1 MKKILFALIFCS
13 FSFGVFAQE
22 DVDQLHD
29 NAKAF
34 MRQGDYA
41 NATLILTRALQQAP
55 KDASI
60 MKDLSLTYYL
70 QRENQKA
77 LDVIKPLIDNQQADD
92 ETYQI
97 TATIYRALNNDKE
110 AEKIY
115 KQALK
120 QYPKSGGLYNDYGE
134 LLFFRR
140 DPNAIK
146 LWEQGIKAD
155 PSFGANYYNAA
166 KFYYYKN
173 DNTWSVLYGE
183 IFVNIE
189 SFTARTAEIKDIL
202 LGGYKKLFADPD
214 LLKNTKDKNAFEVAF
229 LTCMN
234 RQNNVVIRGI
244 NAETLTMIRTR
255 FILDWNKNYAKKFPF
270 RLFDLQEQLLEAG
283 LFPAYNQWIFGTSGN
298 LAAYQVWTSNHS
310 SEADALKKFQSGR
323 TFKIPEGQY
332 YHN

>member
-1 MKKILFALIFCS
+1 MKKILFGIIFCMVS
-13 FSFGVFAQE
+13 FSVFAQE
-22 DVDQLHD
+22 DVDQLHE
-29 NAKAF
+29 NAKTF

-60 MKDLSLTYYL
+60 MKDLALTYYL
-70 QRENQKA
+70 QKENQKA
-77 LDVIKPLIDNQQADD
+77 LDAIKPLIDNQLADD
-92 ETYQI
+92 QTYQI
-97 TATIYRALNNDKE
+97 TASIYLALNNDKE

-115 KQALK
+115 KQAIK

-134 LLFFRR
+134 LLLFRR

-146 LWEQGIKAD
+146 LWEQGIKSD
-155 PSFGANYYNAA
+155 PSFGGNYYNAA

-173 DNTWSVLYGE
+173 DNVWTILYGE

-189 SFTARTAEIKDIL
+189 SFTARTAEMKDIL
-202 LGGYKKLFADPD
+202 LNAYKKLFADPD
-214 LLKNTKDKNAFEVAF
+214 LLKNVKDKNAFEVAF

-234 RQNNVVIRGI
+234 KQNSVVIRGI

-270 RLFDLQEQLLEAG
+270 RLFELQEQLLEEG
-283 LFPAYNQWIFGTSGN
+283 LFPAYNQWIFGASDN
-298 LAAYQVWTSNHS
+298 LVAYQVWTSNHP
-310 SEADALKKFQSGR
+310 SEAEALKKFQNGR
-323 TFKIPEGQY
+323 TFRIPEGQY
-332 YHN
+332 YHD

>member
-1 MKKILFALIFCS
+1 MKKILFAIIFCT
-13 FSFGVFAQE
+13 FSIGVFAQE
-22 DVDQLHD
+22 DVDQLHQ

-70 QRENQKA
+70 QKENQKA
-77 LDVIKPLIDNQQADD
+77 LDVIKPLIDNQLADD
-92 ETYQI
+92 QTYQI
-97 TATIYRALNNDKE
+97 TGTIYRALNNDKE

-115 KQALK
+115 KQAIK
-120 QYPKSGGLYNDYGE
+120 QFPKSGELYNDYGE
-134 LLFFRR
+134 LLLFRR

-146 LWEQGIKAD
+146 LWEQGIKND
-155 PSFGANYYNAA
+155 PSFGGNYYNAA

-173 DNTWSVLYGE
+173 DNVWAVLYGE

-189 SFTARTAEIKDIL
+189 SFTARTAEMKDIL
-202 LGGYKKLFADPD
+202 LSAYKKLFADPD
-214 LLKNTKDKNAFEVAF
+214 LLKNAKDKNPFEVAF

-234 RQNNVVIRGI
+234 QQNSVVIRGI

-270 RLFDLQEQLLEAG
+270 RLFDYQEQLLEEG
-283 LFPAYNQWIFGTSGN
+283 LFPAYNQWIFGASDN
-298 LAAYQVWTSNHS
+298 LAAYQVWTSNHP
-310 SEADALKKFQSGR
+310 SETDALKKFQNGR
-323 TFKIPEGQY
+323 TFIVPEGQY
-332 YHN
+332 YH

>member
-110 AEKIY
+110 AEKI
-115 KQALK
+115 
-120 QYPKSGGLYNDYGE
+120 
-134 LLFFRR
+134 
-140 DPNAIK
+140 
-146 LWEQGIKAD
+146 
-155 PSFGANYYNAA
+155 
-166 KFYYYKN
+166 
-173 DNTWSVLYGE
+173 
-183 IFVNIE
+183 
-189 SFTARTAEIKDIL
+189 
-202 LGGYKKLFADPD
+202 
-214 LLKNTKDKNAFEVAF
+214 
-229 LTCMN
+229 
-234 RQNNVVIRGI
+234 
-244 NAETLTMIRTR
+244 
-255 FILDWNKNYAKKFPF
+255 
-270 RLFDLQEQLLEAG
+270 
-283 LFPAYNQWIFGTSGN
+283 
-298 LAAYQVWTSNHS
+298 
-310 SEADALKKFQSGR
+310 
-323 TFKIPEGQY
+323 
-332 YHN
+332 